1 MCFNYIYQITILKVE
16 KLFIPFLVSC
26 VTGGKIVLISKVNFV
41 LLRFKQDFIKFTN
54 LASEES
60 YAEFQSKSTDSQEHD
75 FLQANTYSNPSPF

>member
-41 LLRFKQDFIKFTN
+41 LLRLKQKARYDNI
-54 LASEES
+54 SET
-60 YAEFQSKSTDSQEHD
+60 YAEQEQD
-75 FLQANTYSNPSPF
+75 IE